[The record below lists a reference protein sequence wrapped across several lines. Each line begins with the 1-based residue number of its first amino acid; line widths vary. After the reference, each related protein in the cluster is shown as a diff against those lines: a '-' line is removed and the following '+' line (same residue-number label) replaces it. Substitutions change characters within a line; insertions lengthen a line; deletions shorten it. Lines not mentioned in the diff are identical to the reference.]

1 MNIKAENKDKKL
13 EFNFSQEYLDKIV
26 YNIKNQNIDYINE
39 ELNKLHPSDSAEVI
53 SNLSEQIREV
63 LFNFEYFDI
72 NPNIIVEFTDEL
84 QKEVLALLNPIKIKK
99 IIQNLE
105 SDNSLNKHFDV
116 IYVITLPKRKQYI
129 KDIRMVQN

>member
-13 EFNFSQEYLDKIV
+13 EFNFSQEYLNKIV
-26 YNIKNQNIDYINE
+26 DNIKNQNIDYINK

-72 NPNIIVEFTDEL
+72 NPKIIVEFTDEL
-84 QKEVLALLNPIKIKK
+84 QKEVLGFIKSNKNK
-99 IIQNLE
+99 E
-105 SDNSLNKHFDV
+105 DNTKFR
-116 IYVITLPKRKQYI
+116 I
-129 KDIRMVQN
+129 